1 MAKLFNIAVCLSGQ
15 ARTWKTA
22 SDNILNYFNT
32 KICIE
37 RNMRVR
43 VDYFIHTWDT
53 NSYRDKTEPRWQNK
67 DYKIINPLEE
77 EDMRLTFLPAD
88 MEYEVYDSTKH
99 LHAWSGLF
107 YSFMKSVNLKRK
119 YELENDITYDM
130 VVKSRLDINFPQ
142 EGINKYGEP
151 ISKFHPH
158 MLRPLTAYPSSPTP
172 TRFPTEFNQSCF
184 DDVFY
189 YADSPTMDLI
199 SNIYFWYKDIMD
211 KGLAQRQRKE
221 FVSNPEYYYGPGTLL
236 YKYITNWNIHPYADH
251 ANPYYVVRK
260 IAQEKGLHSI
270 NDWKQI
276 QELHFDWY
284 ENGYGKEQTELIEKL
299 VNEGMPVN
307 ILKSSRVI

>member
-15 ARTWKTA
+15 PRTWKTA

-32 KICIE
+32 KICVE
-37 RNMRVR
+37 RNIRVR

-67 DYKIINPLEE
+67 DYKIINPSEE
-77 EDMRLTFLPAD
+77 EDMRLTFLPAE
-88 MEYEVYDSTKH
+88 MEYETYDSAKH

-107 YSFMKSVNLKRK
+107 YSFMRSVNLKRK
-119 YELENDITYDM
+119 YELENDISYDM

-151 ISKFHPH
+151 LSKFHPH
-158 MLRPLTAYPSSPTP
+158 VLRPLTAYASSPTP
-172 TRFPTEFNQSCF
+172 TRFPMEFYQSCF

-189 YADSPTMDLI
+189 YTDSPTMDLI

-211 KGLAQRQRKE
+211 KGLAQKQRKQ
-221 FVSNPEYYYGPGTLL
+221 FVDTPEYYYGPGTLL

-260 IAQEKGLHSI
+260 IAEEKGLHSI
-270 NDWKQI
+270 NDWKEV
-276 QELHFDWY
+276 QELHWDWY
-284 ENGYGKEQTELIEKL
+284 HNGYGTEAAKEH
-299 VNEGMPVN
+299 
-307 ILKSSRVI
+307 SRII

>member
-1 MAKLFNIAVCLSGQ
+1 MNKLFNIAVCLSGQ
-15 ARTWKTA
+15 PRTWKTA

-32 KICIE
+32 KICVE
-37 RNMRVR
+37 RNIRVR

-67 DYKIINPLEE
+67 DYKIENLSEE
-77 EDMRLTFLPAD
+77 EDMRLTFLPAA
-88 MEYEVYDSTKH
+88 MEYETYNSEKH

-107 YSFMKSVNLKRK
+107 YSFMRSVNLKRK
-119 YELENDITYDM
+119 YELENDISYDM
-130 VVKSRLDINFPQ
+130 VIKSRLDINFPQ

-151 ISKFHPH
+151 LSKLHAH
-158 MLRPLTAYPSSPTP
+158 VLRPLTAYASSPTP
-172 TRFPTEFNQSCF
+172 TRFPSEFNQSCF

-211 KGLAQRQRKE
+211 AGLAQHQKKE

-236 YKYITNWNIHPYADH
+236 YKYLTNWNIHPYAEH

-270 NDWKQI
+270 NDWKEI
-276 QELHFDWY
+276 QELHWDWY
-284 ENGYGKEQTELIEKL
+284 NNGYGVVLKEERQNLRI
-299 VNEGMPVN
+299 V
-307 ILKSSRVI
+307 